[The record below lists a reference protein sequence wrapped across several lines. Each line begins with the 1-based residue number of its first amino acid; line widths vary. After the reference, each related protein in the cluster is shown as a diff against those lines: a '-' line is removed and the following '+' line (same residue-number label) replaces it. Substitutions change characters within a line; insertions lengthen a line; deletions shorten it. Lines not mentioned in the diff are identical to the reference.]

1 MKALTSAGLLAL
13 LLSGCG
19 QTGPLYMPDNED
31 ARERYDPQGAYEPD
45 SRDEAPN
52 DAPGERESEEA
63 SMESDNVEVPEDTGV
78 DVPEAGE
85 SPITPSPSASGVS
98 ATVGGAPATPGGGL

>member
-31 ARERYDPQGAYEPD
+31 ARERYDPQGTH
-45 SRDEAPN
+45 
-52 DAPGERESEEA
+52 
-63 SMESDNVEVPEDTGV
+63 ESDNRDT
-78 DVPEAGE
+78 
-85 SPITPSPSASGVS
+85 SPDDARGDSASDAAAMDASMNGDDDAPRASS
-98 ATVGGAPATPGGGL
+98 APGGDL